1 LIWKSIRRISE
12 MRYVYPYEI
21 EKDGSTLVVSF
32 PDIPGA
38 LTQVDPG
45 ENFDAVVRDCLVAAL
60 GGYAELRQ
68 RPPRPSVAR
77 GRSTTA
83 LDVLLS
89 AKLALVTAMIEAGVT
104 NVELARKLRVSEKVA
119 RRLRDLDHPSRID
132 RLEAALACLGQQ
144 LELSVRSIPCATS
157 PRQQSNNP
165 SARPVRKARVSL
177 S

>member
-1 LIWKSIRRISE
+1 
-12 MRYVYPYEI
+12 MHYVYPYEV
-21 EKDGSTLVVSF
+21 EKDRDTFVVAF

-45 ENFDAVVRDCLVAAL
+45 DDFDAVVRDCLVAAL

-68 RPPRPSVAR
+68 RPPRPSAP
-77 GRSTTA
+77 RSRPTIA

-144 LELSVRSIPCATS
+144 LELSVRPM
-157 PRQQSNNP
+157 
-165 SARPVRKARVSL
+165 SARKVGSDEVRA
-177 S
+177 

>member
-1 LIWKSIRRISE
+1 
-12 MRYVYPYEI
+12 MHYVYPYEA
-21 EKDGSTLVVSF
+21 EKDGGTVVVSF

-45 ENFDAVVRDCLVAAL
+45 EDFNAVVRDCLVAAL

-68 RPPRPSVAR
+68 RPPRPSAAR
-77 GRSTTA
+77 GRSTVA

-89 AKLALVTAMIEAGVT
+89 AKLALLTAMVEAGVT

-144 LELSVRSIPCATS
+144 LELSVRPI
-157 PRQQSNNP
+157 
-165 SARPVRKARVSL
+165 SARTAGFAEVRAC
-177 S
+177 

>member
-1 LIWKSIRRISE
+1 
-12 MRYVYPYEI
+12 MHYVYPYEA
-21 EKDGSTLVVSF
+21 EKDGGTVVVSF

-45 ENFDAVVRDCLVAAL
+45 EDFNAVVRDCLVAAL

-68 RPPRPSVAR
+68 RPPRPSAAR
-77 GRSTTA
+77 GRSTVA

-89 AKLALVTAMIEAGVT
+89 AKLALLTAMVEAGVT
-104 NVELARKLRVSEKVA
+104 NVELARKLGVSEKVA

-144 LELSVRSIPCATS
+144 LELSVRPI
-157 PRQQSNNP
+157 
-165 SARPVRKARVSL
+165 SARTAGFAEVRA
-177 S
+177 

>member
-1 LIWKSIRRISE
+1 
-12 MRYVYPYEI
+12 MHYVYPYEV
-21 EKDGSTLVVSF
+21 EKDGDTLVVAF

-45 ENFDAVVRDCLVAAL
+45 EDFDAVVRDCLVAAL

-68 RPPRPSVAR
+68 RPPRPSAPR
-77 GRSTTA
+77 GRSTIA

-104 NVELARKLRVSEKVA
+104 NVELARKLRLSEKVA
-119 RRLRDLDHPSRID
+119 RRLRDLDHTSRID

-144 LELSVRSIPCATS
+144 LELSVRAIPSATS
-157 PRQQSNNP
+157 PPPQSNSP
-165 SARPVRKARVSL
+165 SARPARKERVFL
-177 S
+177 R

>member
-1 LIWKSIRRISE
+1 
-12 MRYVYPYEI
+12 MHYVYPYEA
-21 EKDGSTLVVSF
+21 EKDGDTLVVSF

-45 ENFDAVVRDCLVAAL
+45 EDFNAVVRDCLVAAL

-68 RPPRPSVAR
+68 RPPRPSAAR
-77 GRSTTA
+77 GRSTVA

-89 AKLALVTAMIEAGVT
+89 AKLALLTAMVEAGVT
-104 NVELARKLRVSEKVA
+104 NVELARKLGVSEKVA

-144 LELSVRSIPCATS
+144 LELSVRPI
-157 PRQQSNNP
+157 
-165 SARPVRKARVSL
+165 SARTAGCAEVRA
-177 S
+177 

>member
-1 LIWKSIRRISE
+1 
-12 MRYVYPYEI
+12 MHYVYPYEA
-21 EKDGSTLVVSF
+21 EKDGGTVVVSF

-45 ENFDAVVRDCLVAAL
+45 EDFNAVVRDCLVAAL

-68 RPPRPSVAR
+68 RPPRPSAAR
-77 GRSTTA
+77 GRSTVA

-89 AKLALVTAMIEAGVT
+89 AKLALLTAMVEAGVT

-144 LELSVRSIPCATS
+144 LELSVRPI
-157 PRQQSNNP
+157 
-165 SARPVRKARVSL
+165 SARTAGFAEVRA
-177 S
+177 